1 MADPR
6 TGSALMAIPSGAL
19 EQPAEYSDAEH
30 AVEYA
35 LARGD
40 AAPAGR
46 QTSHNGAGHPGRE
59 EAVQVVTI
67 SAKTGWSGPRANQ
80 QTISTPAQI
89 SIPIQYDRLQN
100 THVVRASMTER

>member
-1 MADPR
+1 
-6 TGSALMAIPSGAL
+6 MAIPSGAL
-19 EQPAEYSDAEH
+19 EQPAEDSDAEH

-40 AAPAGR
+40 AEPAGR

-59 EAVQVVTI
+59 E
-67 SAKTGWSGPRANQ
+67 PRPSCHYQRKDRMVRPDGSNQ

-89 SIPIQYDRLQN
+89 SIPIQYDRLQK
-100 THVVRASMTER
+100 THG